1 MIMKNFMDCKFDIQE
16 INIACYVPYGAGVPV
31 HRNRPFH
38 GLVLQ
43 YSASSNIYE
52 FIGGKTIT
60 IDRNDILYI
69 PKGSDYN
76 AYAVVDDQS
85 SCYAINF
92 QIGNEEV
99 FKPFKLKPRNTAVFV
114 DCFKRAEQAW
124 RKKPY
129 NYELKC
135 KAELYNII
143 FSMQQEFRLGYADQE
158 KQKIIRPAVEYIHN
172 KYTSENISVEY
183 LAELCGITATYLRQ
197 LFKNVFGTSPLKY
210 INNLKIERSKELIE
224 SGIYSIS
231 EAAFLSGFSD
241 ISHFSREF
249 KKTESVPPSEYRR
262 KL

>member
-1 MIMKNFMDCKFDIQE
+1 MKNFMECKFDIQD
-16 INIACYVPYGAGVPV
+16 INMACFVPYGAGVPI
-31 HRNRPFH
+31 HRNRRFH

-43 YSASSNIYE
+43 HSASSNVYE
-52 FIGGKTIT
+52 FIGKKTIT

-76 AYAVVDDQS
+76 AFAVEDGKS
-85 SCYAINF
+85 CCYAINF
-92 QIGNEEV
+92 QIGNDETFE
-99 FKPFKLKPRNTAVFV
+99 PFKLRPRNSTVFV
-114 DCFKRAEQAW
+114 ECFKRAEQAW
-124 RKKPY
+124 KQKPY
-129 NYELKC
+129 NFELKC

-143 FSMQQEFRLGYADQE
+143 FCMQQEFRLRYADRE
-158 KQKIIRPAVEYIHN
+158 KQKIIRPAVEYIHE
-172 KYTSENISVEY
+172 KYTTENISIEY
-183 LAELCGITATYLRQ
+183 LAELCGITAAYLRQ
-197 LFKNVFGTSPLKY
+197 LFKNVYGTSPVKY

-249 KKTESVPPSEYRR
+249 KKSEKNSPSEYRK